1 MKSGRHLIKKKNRRR
16 MGVGQGWRN
25 KKDCQEK
32 TIKQNQ
38 SNRIR
43 QNAGLRYL
51 VRCVVQWMENNHH
64 RTTYP
69 KKG

>member
-1 MKSGRHLIKKKNRRR
+1 
-16 MGVGQGWRN
+16 MGVGQGWRS

-43 QNAGLRYL
+43 QSAGHA
-51 VRCVVQWMENNHH
+51 WG
-64 RTTYP
+64 T
-69 KKG
+69 